1 MVIKSEEERNVEKL
15 KKKLLPILKRH
26 QVSRAGIFGSTAE
39 GTTRE
44 TSDVDILIEF
54 KGEKSLLDLVALKLD
69 LEAEINTNVDVLTY
83 QALNPLIKKKVLA
96 QEVRIL

>member
-1 MVIKSEEERNVEKL
+1 MVIKSEEEQNVEKL

-26 QVSRAGIFGSTAE
+26 QVSRAGIFGSMAE

-54 KGEKSLLDLVALKLD
+54 KGQKSLLDLVALKLD